1 MSTEQLSTHEE
12 VAPDAEAQAA
22 HEAEMVKVA
31 DELEA
36 NNNPDAEQRPDWLPE
51 KFKDA
56 EQMAEAYA
64 HLEKKLGGDEPAEQ
78 AQPEE
83 ASEEVSEQA
92 EASDV
97 KEAVENAGV
106 DFDFLQNE
114 YNEQGG
120 LTEASMAKLEEAGFS
135 QDLVNSWIQG
145 QEALANNYQSSIYES
160 VGGEE
165 AYGQMIE
172 WAGDNLSEAQA
183 AAFDRAVSSGD
194 LDVVKLAVSGL
205 QSQYQA
211 AEGSAPTL
219 VSESQTTSSTGG
231 VFNSWAEV
239 TQAMSDTRYQSDKA
253 YRQQVSAKIGRSD
266 LQQ

>member
-12 VAPDAEAQAA
+12 VAPNAEAQAA

-92 EASDV
+92 DASDV

-106 DFDFLQNE
+106 DFASLQNE

-205 QSQYQA
+205 QSQYQT

-239 TQAMSDTRYQSDKA
+239 TQAMGDSRYESDMA
-253 YRQQVSAKIGRSD
+253 YRQQVSSKMARSN
-266 LQQ
+266 LT